1 MSLEQVI
8 INGIVIGLLYCL
20 ISLGITLIY
29 SILDIL
35 NFAHGQMY
43 VLGGVIVYFLCTYLN
58 INYFIALILIIPIL
72 GLIGIIFDRFLFRRL
87 RKLARSHAS
96 AMLLAIGSAIF
107 IEEFILLTFGEKD
120 KGVTAVV
127 SGVFNVFG
135 MRLSAERLLVCAISI
150 LLVGTFFYFVRYTRT
165 GRAMRALAQDP
176 EAAYLQGVDI
186 NRVSWVGFGIGAA
199 LAGIAGGLVAPIFG
213 VSPGIGGPMTL
224 KCFLIMMI
232 GGFGSVGGSVAGA
245 FILGFCESIG
255 YTLLPGTY
263 TFLIIYIAII
273 LLLLVRP
280 QGLMGKK

>member
-8 INGIVIGLLYCL
+8 INGVVIGLLYCL

-58 INYFIALILIIPIL
+58 INYFIALLLIIPVL
-72 GLIGIIFDRFLFRRL
+72 GLVGIIFDRFLFRRL

-107 IEEFILLTFGEKD
+107 IEEFVLLTFGEKD
-120 KGVTAVV
+120 KGVPAV
-127 SGVFNVFG
+127 SSEVFNIFG
-135 MRLSAERLLVCAISI
+135 IHLSAERLLVCGISI
-150 LLVGTFFYFVRYTRT
+150 VFVGAFFYFVRYTRT

-186 NRVSWVGFGIGAA
+186 NRVSWIGFGIGAA
-199 LAGIAGGLVAPIFG
+199 LAGLAGGLVAPVFG

-245 FILGFCESIG
+245 FILGFCESVG
-255 YTLLPGTY
+255 YTILPGTY
-263 TFLIIYIAII
+263 TFLIIYLAII

-280 QGLMGKK
+280 QGLLGRK